1 MTKQPLSTC
10 GDAAYL
16 ERVPFA
22 LAHGARSSALFERAI
37 HRSGGS
43 TCADRALGIEKGHR
57 PAVFGDLRAN
67 AFEPGR
73 DFSASPSR
81 IAAE

>member
-1 MTKQPLSTC
+1 
-10 GDAAYL
+10 
-16 ERVPFA
+16 
-22 LAHGARSSALFERAI
+22 LFERAI